1 MLSPF
6 TLFPA
11 SWQAIKH
18 ETTYDCDSWPFLI
31 FFLLLSVALLKLWQD
46 NKQKSEHIV
55 LNNELTSQPATTKP
69 EKSSYPNMLVSALII
84 PQDH

>member
-1 MLSPF
+1 MKQLV
-6 TLFPA
+6 TVTVG
-11 SWQAIKH
+11 H
-18 ETTYDCDSWPFLI
+18 
-31 FFLLLSVALLKLWQD
+31 FLLLSVALLKLWQD

-69 EKSSYPNMLVSALII
+69 EKSSYPLVSALII